1 MGCVAS
7 VFAPLYL
14 VPSLHSLVVAHFQN
28 AVSPVTIVRVLLAP
42 VVVSK
47 KLTGL
52 RY

>member
-14 VPSLHSLVVAHFQN
+14 VPSLHSLVVAHFHT
-28 AVSPVTIVRVLLAP
+28 AVSSVTSLVLLAP

-52 RY
+52 R